1 MADGQLSQTINDIAE
16 DLSSEDCKRL
26 VYLCSDLHGDRC
38 VEDVRGMLRALL
50 SSGDLDHVILLELML
65 RIKRY
70 DILKRVLRTDKRQ
83 AEGILQNGCVVSEYR
98 VLMADL
104 SEDMGKEDLQSLI
117 FLLSDTLPRGR
128 LEKATSFLD
137 VVVELEKLEQ
147 VSSEKVDLIEQ
158 YLWAIR
164 RVDLAK
170 KVQRYQSKGKGSQP
184 GTSVPRPMEK
194 KQCLPKIQPRTTLLP
209 TPVSR
214 TGSHHRPKPQAPE
227 NLKLAVP
234 ETGRQCCQGPVE
246 AYPMQTEPRGV
257 CVIIDCVGSDG
268 DMLEQTFSRLRFS
281 VTLRKWLGV
290 VEMQS
295 VLTEVSC
302 CSQLQR
308 GDAFVCCLLSR
319 ARGAELLGTEL
330 LGTET
335 QLPGL
340 RLDALRH
347 LFTPQACPALAGK
360 PKLFFLQSYSVADL
374 PGPCGVRDEDLETD
388 GPATACVAMETVPTE
403 TVPTDAD
410 VFWSQCR
417 TEERQLGRGG
427 HQSVYLRALCAAL
440 LNGHKRKRHLVDVHT
455 EVNGVVYEHN
465 QRQPGETYSMQLR
478 HTLRKLLFL

>member
-38 VEDVRGMLRALL
+38 VEDVRGMLRGLVR
-50 SSGDLDHVILLELML
+50 SGDLDHVILLELML

-158 YLWAIR
+158 CLYSIR

-184 GTSVPRPMEK
+184 GTSVHRPKEK
-194 KQCLPKIQPRTTLLP
+194 QQCLPKIQPRAAPLP
-209 TPVSR
+209 PPVSR
-214 TGSHHRPKPQAPE
+214 TGSHHWPKPQAPE

-234 ETGRQCCQGPVE
+234 ETGSQCCQGSVE
-246 AYPMQTEPRGV
+246 AYPMRAEPRGV

-281 VTLRKWLGV
+281 VTVWKWLDV
-290 VEMQS
+290 EEMQS
-295 VLTEVSC
+295 VLREASGC
-302 CSQLQR
+302 RQLQ
-308 GDAFVCCLLSR
+308 GADAFVCCLLSR
-319 ARGAELLGTEL
+319 ASGGEL

-335 QLPGL
+335 RGPGL

-360 PKLFFLQSYSVADL
+360 PKLFLLQSYSIPDP
-374 PGPCGVRDEDLETD
+374 PGPHGVRDEDLETD
-388 GPATACVAMETVPTE
+388 APATACVAVETVPM
-403 TVPTDAD
+403 DAD

-440 LNGHKRKRHLVDVHT
+440 LKGHKRKRHLVDVHT
-455 EVNGVVYEHN
+455 EVNSVVYEHN
-465 QRQPGETYSMQLR
+465 QRQPGETYTVQLR
-478 HTLRKLLFL
+478 HTLRKNLFL